1 MLREEVLRGW
11 RSCKEKIKNS
21 WKEGKVVV
29 YQDYTA
35 PQSVNLSLVEHQ
47 YELGQILLDLEWKS
61 LSPVADWT
69 ELAQAIHNFKSQ
81 YEEKY
86 KYLEEELMVIIYNS
100 TPKQKKEVHK
110 F

>member
-1 MLREEVLRGW
+1 MLREEVIREWEGLRE
-11 RSCKEKIKNS
+11 KIKIKNS
-21 WKEGKVVV
+21 WKEGKVIV

-35 PQSVNLSLVEHQ
+35 PQSVNINLAEHQ

-69 ELAQAIHNFKSQ
+69 ELAQAIYNFKSK

-86 KYLEEELMVIIYNS
+86 KYLEEELIRIRRD
-100 TPKQKKEVHK
+100 T
-110 F
+110 